1 MFSIVLSFCS
11 FADITLRWYAMP
23 FDAMIE
29 LKPSSM
35 ALTQQLLERKLGLLP
50 LHFPVHFGKEGALT
64 EHARVGNQETNWET
78 FC

>member
-1 MFSIVLSFCS
+1 
-11 FADITLRWYAMP
+11 
-23 FDAMIE
+23 MIE